1 MAEGVRGSAGNTWRR
16 LGFKLVVLELATAM
30 VLLVGAGLLGK
41 SLYRLLN
48 VDLGFAPDRL
58 ATVQVA
64 VPRPGYAH
72 RRAGH
77 RARHA
82 DDRAAWRAC
91 PASSP
96 PASRACFR

>member
-1 MAEGVRGSAGNTWRR
+1 MAEGERGSSGNTWHR

-48 VDLGFAPDRL
+48 VDLGFDPDHL
-58 ATVQVA
+58 ATLQVA
-64 VPRPGYAH
+64 VPRPATQS
-72 RRAGH
+72 RRA
-77 RARHA
+77 A
-82 DDRAAWRAC
+82 DCRLRIADPRTASRRC

-96 PASRACFR
+96 SDSRA